1 MPTPL
6 LRMAVA
12 AVIAFGLDRFSKIVI
27 VHWLD
32 LSSVQVIHVW
42 PPYLDLVMA
51 WNTGV
56 NFGLLGDYGG
66 RWMLVAFAII
76 FSVAIAIWTRH
87 KSGWVLPL
95 SVGIA
100 VGGALGNA
108 FDRVVYA
115 AVADYLNMSCCGI
128 RNPYSFNVADVFVF
142 CGMVLV
148 AISLE
153 RRSGTD
159 SHPFSDSNVIP
170 RARRSRNKGAGSN
183 AQP

>member
-1 MPTPL
+1 MPL

-12 AVIAFGLDRFSKIVI
+12 TIIAFGLDRLSKIAI

-32 LSSVQVIHVW
+32 LGSIHIIRVW
-42 PPYLDLVMA
+42 PPYLDFVMA

-66 RWMLVAFAII
+66 RWMLVALAII
-76 FSVAIAIWTRH
+76 FSVAIAIWVRN
-87 KSGWVLPL
+87 KPGWVLPL
-95 SVGIA
+95 AVGVA

-108 FDRVVYA
+108 FDRVVYG

-128 RNPYSFNVADVFVF
+128 RNPYSFNVADIFVF

-153 RRSGTD
+153 RKA
-159 SHPFSDSNVIP
+159 H
-170 RARRSRNKGAGSN
+170 
-183 AQP
+183 

>member
-1 MPTPL
+1 LPTPL
-6 LRMAVA
+6 LRMIVA
-12 AVIAFGLDRFSKIVI
+12 AVLAFGLDRLSKVAV

-66 RWMLVAFAII
+66 RWILVAFAII
-76 FSVAIAIWTRH
+76 FSVGMAVWTRN
-87 KSGWVLPL
+87 KPGWILPAA
-95 SVGIA
+95 VGIA

-108 FDRVVYA
+108 LDRVIYA

-128 RNPYSFNVADVFVF
+128 RNPYSFNIADIFVV
-142 CGMVLV
+142 CGMGLV

-153 RRSGTD
+153 RGSKSSRM
-159 SHPFSDSNVIP
+159 VI
-170 RARRSRNKGAGSN
+170 GA
-183 AQP
+183 PKR

>member
-1 MPTPL
+1 MPL

-12 AVIAFGLDRFSKIVI
+12 AVLAFGLDRFSKVAI

-51 WNTGV
+51 WNPGV
-56 NFGLLGDYGG
+56 NFGLLGEYGG

-76 FSVAIAIWTRH
+76 FSVAIATWTRN
-87 KSGWVLPL
+87 KPGRILPVA
-95 SVGIA
+95 VGIA

-108 FDRVVYA
+108 FDRVVYG
-115 AVADYLNMSCCGI
+115 AVADYLNMSCCGV
-128 RNPYSFNVADVFVF
+128 RNPYSFNVADIFVVG
-142 CGMVLV
+142 GMLLV

-153 RRSGTD
+153 QKTHSFR
-159 SHPFSDSNVIP
+159 DSNVAP
-170 RARRSRNKGAGSN
+170 RATSSRNKGAGSN

>member
-1 MPTPL
+1 MSDAQPTFVPM
-6 LRMAVA
+6 LRMMIAA
-12 AVIAFGLDRFSKIVI
+12 AVAFGLDRLSKIAI
-27 VHWLD
+27 LDRLD
-32 LSSVQVIHVW
+32 LGSVQIIHVW

-66 RWMLVAFAII
+66 RWILVTFAVI
-76 FSVAIAIWTRH
+76 FSVAIAIWTRNQ
-87 KSGWVLPL
+87 SGWVLPL
-95 SVGIA
+95 SAGIA

-108 FDRVVYA
+108 SDRIIYG

-128 RNPYSFNVADVFVF
+128 RNPYSFNVADIFVV

-153 RRSGTD
+153 RGSKS
-159 SHPFSDSNVIP
+159 SHMVI
-170 RARRSRNKGAGSN
+170 GAHKR
-183 AQP
+183 

>member
-1 MPTPL
+1 LPTPL
-6 LRMAVA
+6 LRMIVA
-12 AVIAFGLDRFSKIVI
+12 AVLAFGLDRLSKVAV

-66 RWMLVAFAII
+66 RWILVAFASI
-76 FSVAIAIWTRH
+76 FSVGIAVWTRNEP
-87 KSGWVLPL
+87 GWIRPVA
-95 SVGIA
+95 VGIA

-108 FDRVVYA
+108 LDRVIYA

-128 RNPYSFNVADVFVF
+128 RNPYSFNIADIFVV
-142 CGMVLV
+142 CGMGLV

-153 RRSGTD
+153 RGSKSSRM
-159 SHPFSDSNVIP
+159 VI
-170 RARRSRNKGAGSN
+170 GA
-183 AQP
+183 PKR

>member
-1 MPTPL
+1 
-6 LRMAVA
+6 MAVT

-128 RNPYSFNVADVFVF
+128 RNPYSFNVADIFVF
-142 CGMVLV
+142 FGMVLV

-153 RRSGTD
+153 RRSGAA
-159 SHPFSDSNVIP
+159 SQSFSDSNVIP
-170 RARRSRNKGAGSN
+170 RATRSRNKGAGSN

>member
-1 MPTPL
+1 MPL

-12 AVIAFGLDRFSKIVI
+12 TIIAFGLDRLSKIAI

-32 LSSVQVIHVW
+32 LGSIHIIRVW
-42 PPYLDLVMA
+42 PPYLDFVMA

-66 RWMLVAFAII
+66 RWMLVALAII
-76 FSVAIAIWTRH
+76 FSVAIAIWVRN
-87 KSGWVLPL
+87 KPGWVLPL
-95 SVGIA
+95 AVGVA

-108 FDRVVYA
+108 FDRVVYG

-128 RNPYSFNVADVFVF
+128 RNPYSFNVADIFVF
-142 CGMVLV
+142 CGLVLV

-153 RRSGTD
+153 RKA
-159 SHPFSDSNVIP
+159 H
-170 RARRSRNKGAGSN
+170 
-183 AQP
+183 

>member
-1 MPTPL
+1 MPL

-12 AVIAFGLDRFSKIVI
+12 AVSAFGLDRLSKVAI

-51 WNTGV
+51 WNSGV
-56 NFGLLGDYGG
+56 NFGLLGGYGG
-66 RWMLVAFAII
+66 RWILVTFALI
-76 FSVAIAIWTRH
+76 FAVGIAIWTRN
-87 KSGWVLPL
+87 KPGWALPAA
-95 SVGIA
+95 VGIA

-108 FDRVVYA
+108 LDRVIYG

-128 RNPYSFNVADVFVF
+128 RNPYSFNVADIFVVV
-142 CGMVLV
+142 GMVLV

-153 RRSGTD
+153 RGSMG
-159 SHPFSDSNVIP
+159 P
-170 RARRSRNKGAGSN
+170 RETH
-183 AQP
+183 

>member
-1 MPTPL
+1 MSDAQPTFVPM
-6 LRMAVA
+6 LRMMIAA
-12 AVIAFGLDRFSKIVI
+12 AVAFGLDRLSKIAI
-27 VHWLD
+27 LDRLD
-32 LSSVQVIHVW
+32 LGSVQIIHVW

-66 RWMLVAFAII
+66 RWILVTFAVI
-76 FSVAIAIWTRH
+76 FSVAIAIWTRNQ
-87 KSGWVLPL
+87 SGWVLPL
-95 SVGIA
+95 SAGIA

-108 FDRVVYA
+108 SDRIIYG

-128 RNPYSFNVADVFVF
+128 RNPYSFNVADIFVV

-153 RRSGTD
+153 RGSK
-159 SHPFSDSNVIP
+159 S
-170 RARRSRNKGAGSN
+170 RRTVVDPQKR
-183 AQP
+183 

>member
-1 MPTPL
+1 MPL

-12 AVIAFGLDRFSKIVI
+12 AILAFGLDRLSKVAI

-32 LSSVQVIHVW
+32 LASVQVIPVW
-42 PPYLDLVMA
+42 PPYLEFVMA

-66 RWMLVAFAII
+66 RWMLVALALV
-76 FSVAIAIWTRH
+76 FSVAIAVWTRN
-87 KSGWVLPL
+87 KPGWILPVA
-95 SVGIA
+95 VGVAI
-100 VGGALGNA
+100 GGALGNA
-108 FDRVVYA
+108 FDRVIYG

-128 RNPYSFNVADVFVF
+128 RNPYSFNVADVFVV

-153 RRSGTD
+153 RARLSG
-159 SHPFSDSNVIP
+159 
-170 RARRSRNKGAGSN
+170 
-183 AQP
+183 

>member
-1 MPTPL
+1 LPTPL
-6 LRMAVA
+6 LRMAVT

-128 RNPYSFNVADVFVF
+128 RNPYSFNVADIFVF
-142 CGMVLV
+142 FGMVLV

-153 RRSGTD
+153 RRSGAA
-159 SHPFSDSNVIP
+159 SQSFSDSNVIP
-170 RARRSRNKGAGSN
+170 RATRSRNKGAGSN